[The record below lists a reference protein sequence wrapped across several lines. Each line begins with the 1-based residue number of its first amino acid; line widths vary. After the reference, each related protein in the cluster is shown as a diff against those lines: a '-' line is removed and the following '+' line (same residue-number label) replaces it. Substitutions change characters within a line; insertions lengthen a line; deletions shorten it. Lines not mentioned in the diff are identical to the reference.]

1 MNVTSYECVQQTDPA
16 ELQRAR
22 AHLKETLEGKMR
34 RLDDRRL
41 EDRRLE
47 DRRPEERRLDDRRP
61 EERGETRA
69 VVHRAEAAQQHAR
82 TLDSEA
88 IKQYRSIQQNTAQP
102 GAGQQRWD

>member
-1 MNVTSYECVQQTDPA
+1 MLNVASYECVQQTDPA

-41 EDRRLE
+41 EDRRPE
-47 DRRPEERRLDDRRP
+47 DRRPEDRRP

>member
-1 MNVTSYECVQQTDPA
+1 MNVASYECVQQTDPA

-41 EDRRLE
+41 EE
-47 DRRPEERRLDDRRP
+47 RRP

>member
-1 MNVTSYECVQQTDPA
+1 MNVASYECVQQTDPA

-34 RLDDRRL
+34 RL
-41 EDRRLE
+41 EDRGL
-47 DRRPEERRLDDRRP
+47 

>member
-1 MNVTSYECVQQTDPA
+1 MLNVTSYECVQQTDPA

-41 EDRRLE
+41 EDRRPE
-47 DRRPEERRLDDRRP
+47 DRRLEDRRP

-102 GAGQQRWD
+102 GAGQQRSD

>member
-47 DRRPEERRLDDRRP
+47 DRRPEDRRP

>member
-1 MNVTSYECVQQTDPA
+1 MNVASYECVQQTDPA

-34 RLDDRRL
+34 RLDDRR
-41 EDRRLE
+41 
-47 DRRPEERRLDDRRP
+47 PEDRRP

>member
-1 MNVTSYECVQQTDPA
+1 MNVASYECVQQTDPA

-22 AHLKETLEGKMR
+22 AHLKETLEGKM
-34 RLDDRRL
+34 
-41 EDRRLE
+41 
-47 DRRPEERRLDDRRP
+47 RRLDDRRP

>member
-1 MNVTSYECVQQTDPA
+1 MNVASYECVQQTDPA

-22 AHLKETLEGKMR
+22 AHLKETLEGKM
-34 RLDDRRL
+34 
-41 EDRRLE
+41 
-47 DRRPEERRLDDRRP
+47 RRLDDRRP

-102 GAGQQRWD
+102 GAGGGQQRSD

>member
-1 MNVTSYECVQQTDPA
+1 MLNVTSYECVQQTDPA

-34 RLDDRRL
+34 RLDDRRP
-41 EDRRLE
+41 E
-47 DRRPEERRLDDRRP
+47 DRRPEDRRPEDRRP

>member
-1 MNVTSYECVQQTDPA
+1 MLNVASYECVQQTDPA

-41 EDRRLE
+41 E
-47 DRRPEERRLDDRRP
+47 DRRP

-102 GAGQQRWD
+102 GAGQQRWDQ

>member
-1 MNVTSYECVQQTDPA
+1 MNVASYECVQQTDPA

-47 DRRPEERRLDDRRP
+47 DRRPEDRRP

>member
-41 EDRRLE
+41 EDRRPE
-47 DRRPEERRLDDRRP
+47 DRRLEDRRP

-69 VVHRAEAAQQHAR
+69 VVHRTEAAQQHAR

-102 GAGQQRWD
+102 GAGQQRSD

>member
-1 MNVTSYECVQQTDPA
+1 MNVASYECVQQTDPA

-41 EDRRLE
+41 E
-47 DRRPEERRLDDRRP
+47 DRRP

>member
-34 RLDDRRL
+34 RLDDRRP
-41 EDRRLE
+41 E
-47 DRRPEERRLDDRRP
+47 DRRPEERRPEDRRP

>member
-41 EDRRLE
+41 EDRR
-47 DRRPEERRLDDRRP
+47 P

-69 VVHRAEAAQQHAR
+69 VVHRTEAAQQHAR

>member
-47 DRRPEERRLDDRRP
+47 DRRPEDRRP

-102 GAGQQRWD
+102 GAGQQRSD

>member
-1 MNVTSYECVQQTDPA
+1 MNVASYECVQQTDPA

-34 RLDDRRL
+34 RL
-41 EDRRLE
+41 E
-47 DRRPEERRLDDRRP
+47 DRRPEERRP

-102 GAGQQRWD
+102 GAGQQRSDK

>member
-34 RLDDRRL
+34 RLDDRR
-41 EDRRLE
+41 
-47 DRRPEERRLDDRRP
+47 PEDRRP

>member
-1 MNVTSYECVQQTDPA
+1 MNVASYECVQQTDPA

-34 RLDDRRL
+34 R
-41 EDRRLE
+41 
-47 DRRPEERRLDDRRP
+47 PEERRLEDRRP

>member
-1 MNVTSYECVQQTDPA
+1 MLNVTSYECVQQTDPA

-22 AHLKETLEGKMR
+22 AHLKETLEGKM
-34 RLDDRRL
+34 
-41 EDRRLE
+41 
-47 DRRPEERRLDDRRP
+47 RRLDDRRP

>member
-34 RLDDRRL
+34 RLDDRRP
-41 EDRRLE
+41 EDRRL
-47 DRRPEERRLDDRRP
+47 

-102 GAGQQRWD
+102 GAGQQRSD

>member
-1 MNVTSYECVQQTDPA
+1 MNVASYECVQQTDPA

-34 RLDDRRL
+34 RL
-41 EDRRLE
+41 E
-47 DRRPEERRLDDRRP
+47 DRRPEERRP

-102 GAGQQRWD
+102 GAGQQRSD

>member
-41 EDRRLE
+41 E
-47 DRRPEERRLDDRRP
+47 DRRP

>member
-1 MNVTSYECVQQTDPA
+1 MNVASYECVQQTDPA

-22 AHLKETLEGKMR
+22 AHLKETLEGKM
-34 RLDDRRL
+34 
-41 EDRRLE
+41 
-47 DRRPEERRLDDRRP
+47 RRLDDRRP

-102 GAGQQRWD
+102 GAGQQR